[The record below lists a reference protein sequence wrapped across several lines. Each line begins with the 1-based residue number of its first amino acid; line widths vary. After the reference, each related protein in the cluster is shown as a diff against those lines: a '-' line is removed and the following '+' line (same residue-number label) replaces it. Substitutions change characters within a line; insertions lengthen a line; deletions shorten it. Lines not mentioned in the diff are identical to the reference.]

1 MKTIYSL
8 LAFIIFSSV
17 FSAAALGQA
26 SKVIVA
32 GQPALT
38 QADADAIVKYY
49 ERGLG
54 LKLTYADK
62 RELQGLIAD
71 NWRDALAAG
80 GGAGLAEYMKT
91 VNGFNSWD
99 DAKMARL
106 QDKVRE
112 AVLGDLR
119 GTAGNGGMSRFIL
132 DLYEGRNGQDGSTAS
147 ADPKAEQA
155 DEPSTGSIV
164 GLSSLVGTWING
176 RSMTSVTNSIGV
188 TSAGTGSR
196 FTYQFFPNGTVEYTG
211 IMQTVSYGGCK
222 LVAFTQK
229 KGKVSINGNLMTI
242 SYAPAH
248 FSRDDSCDRAGN
260 YKKTLPA
267 ETVTQRFSAKEKYG
281 DQYVC
286 FAESHGE
293 ESCFSKQ

>member
-1 MKTIYSL
+1 MKSKFSL
-8 LAFIIFSSV
+8 FALVIFSFA
-17 FSAAALGQA
+17 FSAATLGQA
-26 SKVIVA
+26 SKVLVA
-32 GQPALT
+32 GEPALT
-38 QADADAIVKYY
+38 QANADAIVKYY

-54 LKLTYADK
+54 LKLTYADR

-71 NWRDALAAG
+71 NWRDALAS
-80 GGAGLAEYMKT
+80 GGADGLANYMKT
-91 VNGFNSWD
+91 VDTFNSWD
-99 DAKMARL
+99 DAKITRL

-132 DLYEGRNGQDGSTAS
+132 DLYEERSGRENSVAGVEQDQPA
-147 ADPKAEQA
+147 ANDAP
-155 DEPSTGSIV
+155 TGGIV
-164 GLSSLVGTWING
+164 GLSAIVGTWVNG

-196 FTYQFFPNGTVEYTG
+196 FTYKFFIDGTVEYTG
-211 IMQTVSYGGCK
+211 IIQTVSYGGCR

-229 KGKVSINGNLMTI
+229 KGKVSVSGGEMTI

-267 ETVTQRFSAKEKYG
+267 ETVTQRFAVKEKYG
-281 DQYVC
+281 DTYVC
-286 FAESHGE
+286 FAEKNGE
-293 ESCFSKQ
+293 ESCFSKE